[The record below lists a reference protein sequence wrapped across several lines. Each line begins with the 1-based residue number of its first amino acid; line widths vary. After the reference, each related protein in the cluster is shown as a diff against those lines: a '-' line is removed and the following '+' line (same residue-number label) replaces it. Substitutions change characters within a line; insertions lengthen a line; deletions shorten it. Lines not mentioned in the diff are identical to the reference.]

1 MAAKKPAVK
10 RTATPRSTTKFLR
23 NLRYVPVSC
32 RVSDGRRIELKPRGM
47 RGDAVQVSKEE
58 LADSR
63 TQQNIDLIFEVLTE
77 TQIKKVWE
85 DQLTNQQAHHPAIET
100 LLNDKGQKFDNK
112 QVVIK
117 ERSFHEQGVTVAEL
131 SNGQMVIDR
140 GIGVKRFSGMG
151 TQDHPIP
158 SVPHEVPADQQAD
171 WLARQNV
178 EGPAAGLGNLNVTI
192 DEPQKG

>member
-1 MAAKKPAVK
+1 
-10 RTATPRSTTKFLR
+10 
-23 NLRYVPVSC
+23 
-32 RVSDGRRIELKPRGM
+32 M